1 MLTDPSIEK
10 LKAKSASPYDLAVLV
25 SKRARELTDGA
36 QPMVDDTDAANV
48 VSLAC
53 REVAADK
60 IVAVEGDVSDQVIIP
75 ITREEKIRRIEEER
89 TRQRLLE
96 EERLVRDGGILYQI
110 IRTRFS
116 QNMTLSDA
124 ELYAGSFENIR
135 NEMLCAEWLEL
146 LLHRFEKEEKGL
158 LAAERQEKA
167 RLSVCKSVL
176 DGLREMKGKLT

>member
-25 SKRARELTDGA
+25 SKRARQLTDGA

-60 IVAVEGDVSDQVIIP
+60 IVAVEGDVADQVKVP
-75 ITREEKIRRIEEER
+75 ITREEKIRRAEEEK

-96 EERLVRDGGILYQI
+96 EERLERSGVDLTQDI
-110 IRTRFS
+110 S
-116 QNMTLSDA
+116 
-124 ELYAGSFENIR
+124 
-135 NEMLCAEWLEL
+135 
-146 LLHRFEKEEKGL
+146 EKGMDNL
-158 LAAERQEKA
+158 FNAINGGEEEEAEGEYVEEDEFADDDDKQE
-167 RLSVCKSVL
+167 
-176 DGLREMKGKLT
+176 D

>member
-60 IVAVEGDVSDQVIIP
+60 IVAVEGDVSSEAVIP
-75 ITREEKIRRIEEER
+75 ITREERIRRIEEER

-96 EERLVRDGGILYQI
+96 EERLERSGIDLTQDISDKGMDNLFNAINGGEEEEESEGEYVEEDE
-110 IRTRFS
+110 FA
-116 QNMTLSDA
+116 D
-124 ELYAGSFENIR
+124 ED
-135 NEMLCAEWLEL
+135 
-146 LLHRFEKEEKGL
+146 EK
-158 LAAERQEKA
+158 QE
-167 RLSVCKSVL
+167 
-176 DGLREMKGKLT
+176 D

>member
-60 IVAVEGDVSDQVIIP
+60 IVAVEGDVSDQVTIP

-89 TRQRLLE
+89 TRQRLLTQDISEKGMDNLFNAINGGE
-96 EERLVRDGGILYQI
+96 EEE
-110 IRTRFS
+110 
-116 QNMTLSDA
+116 A
-124 ELYAGSFENIR
+124 EGEYAEDEF
-135 NEMLCAEWLEL
+135 ADD
-146 LLHRFEKEEKGL
+146 EEK
-158 LAAERQEKA
+158 QE
-167 RLSVCKSVL
+167 
-176 DGLREMKGKLT
+176 D

>member
-10 LKAKSASPYDLAVLV
+10 LKSKSASPYDLAVLV

-60 IVAVEGDVSDQVIIP
+60 IVAVEGDVSDQAVIP
-75 ITREEKIRRIEEER
+75 ITREERIRRIEEER

-96 EERLVRDGGILYQI
+96 EERLERSGIDLTEQI
-110 IRTRFS
+110 S
-116 QNMTLSDA
+116 
-124 ELYAGSFENIR
+124 
-135 NEMLCAEWLEL
+135 
-146 LLHRFEKEEKGL
+146 EKGMDNL
-158 LAAERQEKA
+158 FNALNGEGEEDVEYSEEDEFADDEDKQE
-167 RLSVCKSVL
+167 
-176 DGLREMKGKLT
+176 D

>member
-36 QPMVDDTDAANV
+36 QPMVDDADAANV

-60 IVAVEGDVSDQVIIP
+60 IVAVEGDVSDQAVIP
-75 ITREEKIRRIEEER
+75 ITREERIRRIEEER

-96 EERLVRDGGILYQI
+96 EERLERSGIDLTQDISDKGMDNLFNAINGGEEEEESEGEYVEEDE
-110 IRTRFS
+110 FA
-116 QNMTLSDA
+116 D
-124 ELYAGSFENIR
+124 ED
-135 NEMLCAEWLEL
+135 
-146 LLHRFEKEEKGL
+146 EK
-158 LAAERQEKA
+158 QE
-167 RLSVCKSVL
+167 
-176 DGLREMKGKLT
+176 D

>member
-60 IVAVEGDVSDQVIIP
+60 IVAVEGDVSDQITIP

-96 EERLVRDGGILYQI
+96 EERLERTGIDLTQEISEKGIDNLFNAINGGEEDEAADGEYVEDE
-110 IRTRFS
+110 FA
-116 QNMTLSDA
+116 DD
-124 ELYAGSFENIR
+124 
-135 NEMLCAEWLEL
+135 
-146 LLHRFEKEEKGL
+146 EEK
-158 LAAERQEKA
+158 QE
-167 RLSVCKSVL
+167 
-176 DGLREMKGKLT
+176 D

>member
-53 REVAADK
+53 REVAEDR
-60 IVAVEGDVSDQVIIP
+60 IVAIQGDVSAEAVIP

-96 EERLVRDGGILYQI
+96 EERLERSGIDL
-110 IRTRFS
+110 S
-116 QNMTLSDA
+116 QDIS
-124 ELYAGSFENIR
+124 
-135 NEMLCAEWLEL
+135 
-146 LLHRFEKEEKGL
+146 EKGMDNL
-158 LAAERQEKA
+158 FNAINGGEEEEAEGEFVEDDEFADEDEKQE
-167 RLSVCKSVL
+167 
-176 DGLREMKGKLT
+176 D